1 MSSEKEESLFLP
13 EACLFHES
21 CEVSLKAVSM
31 LFFPC
36 VLAVRYIPILEKISP
51 YVGIG
56 SREN

>member
-31 LFFPC
+31 LFFSLC
-36 VLAVRYIPILEKISP
+36 LSSEVYS
-51 YVGIG
+51 Y
-56 SREN
+56 SRENLSLCWYRK